1 MPWKGVTVSEQ
12 RQRFIEDYLLNY
24 YSVTELAERF
34 GISRRTAHKWI
45 NRYKQHGQEGY
56 QELSRRPHACPW
68 RIDQIL
74 VDELVKLRKAHPR
87 WGPRKLLD
95 LMERRDPE
103 RHLPSVS
110 TAARVLAR
118 EGLIEPRR
126 RYRRAHPGCPKS
138 VPQGPNDI
146 WAADYKGQ
154 FRLKNGDYCFPLTV
168 SDLSSR
174 FLLGVD
180 AHSTISLEKTVK
192 HFRALFDAYGLPNR
206 IRTDNGTPFASNA
219 LARLSQLSVWFIK
232 LGIYPELIEPGK
244 PQQNGVHERM
254 HRTLKQEATIPPSG
268 SLQAQQRKFDRFRE
282 EFNQVRPHEAIEMK
296 RPGEIYEPSN
306 RRMPRH
312 IELYDYP
319 SHYIVRRVSRSGTI
333 RVFGKQFF
341 VSNTLHED
349 NVGLEEVD
357 DEVYDLFFCF
367 YHIGRYE
374 LHTNKIHDIVS
385 KVPMTRAW
393 ADHPN
398 NLLPMS

>member
-12 RQRFIEDYLLNY
+12 RQRFLEDYQSKY
-24 YSVTELAERF
+24 YSIADLAERF
-34 GISRRTAHKWI
+34 GISRKTAHKWI
-45 NRYKQHGQEGY
+45 NRYKRHGQEGY
-56 QELSRRPHACPW
+56 QELSRRPHTCPW
-68 RIDQIL
+68 QTDQAIAA
-74 VDELVKLRKAHPR
+74 ELVKLRKARPS

-95 LMERRDPE
+95 LMRERDPDWL
-103 RHLPSVS
+103 LPSIS
-110 TAARVLAR
+110 TAARILAR
-118 EGLIEPRR
+118 EGLVKPRR

-146 WAADYKGQ
+146 WPADYKGQ

-174 FLLGVD
+174 FILGVD
-180 AHSTISLEKTVK
+180 AHPAISLEMTKR
-192 HFRALFDAYGLPNR
+192 HFTQLFETYGLPNR
-206 IRTDNGTPFASNA
+206 IRTDNGAPFASNA
-219 LARLSQLSVWFIK
+219 LARLSRLSVWFIK

-254 HRTLKQEATIPPSG
+254 HRTLKQEATIPPAS
-268 SLQAQQRKFDRFRE
+268 SLRAQQRKFDDFRE
-282 EFNQVRPHEAIEMK
+282 DFNQMRPHEAIDMK
-296 RPGEIYEPSN
+296 RPGEIYEPSK
-306 RRMPRH
+306 RRMPRR
-312 IELYDYP
+312 IDVYDYP

-357 DEVYDLFFCF
+357 DGVYDLFFCF

-374 LHTNKIHDIVS
+374 FRTNKIHDIVS
-385 KVPMTRAW
+385 KVPMTRMW
-393 ADHPN
+393 ADHPSK
-398 NLLPMS
+398 L

>member
-12 RQRFIEDYLLNY
+12 RQRFIEDYLLNC

-45 NRYKQHGQEGY
+45 NRYKQHGQKGY
-56 QELSRRPHACPW
+56 QELSRRPHTCPW
-68 RIDQIL
+68 RTDQAI
-74 VDELVKLRKAHPR
+74 VDELVKLRKVHPR

-103 RHLPSVS
+103 RRLPSVS

-118 EGLIEPRR
+118 EGLIKPRR

-154 FRLKNGDYCFPLTV
+154 FRLKNGNYCFPLTV
-168 SDLSSR
+168 SDISSR

-180 AHSTISLEKTVK
+180 AHPAISLEKSFE
-192 HFRALFDAYGLPNR
+192 HFRHIFRNYGLPNR

-232 LGIYPELIEPGK
+232 LGIYPELIEPGE

-254 HRTLKQEATIPPSG
+254 HRTLKQEATIPPAS

-282 EFNQVRPHEAIEMK
+282 EFNRVRPHEAIDMK

-306 RRMPRH
+306 RRMPRR
-312 IELYDYP
+312 IEVYDYP
-319 SHYIVRRVSRSGTI
+319 SHYIMRRVSRSGTI

-349 NVGLEEVD
+349 FVGLEEVD
-357 DEVYDLFFCF
+357 DGVYDLFFCF

-374 LHTNKIHDIVS
+374 LRTNKIHDIVS
-385 KVPMTRAW
+385 KVPMIRMW
-393 ADHPN
+393 ADHPTK
-398 NLLPMS
+398 L